1 MGRVIAL
8 FGAAENELLDGKYLV
23 CEGTDRMVIWEQDHA
38 MLMLYLPANYEADN
52 ISALCTVEQYIR
64 NEEAHIFE
72 RLDLR

>member
-1 MGRVIAL
+1 
-8 FGAAENELLDGKYLV
+8 
-23 CEGTDRMVIWEQDHA
+23 MVIWEQDHA